1 MLHKQR
7 NLYQYKQKKLLAG
20 EIAKLAFEW
29 DMNELAIKACEF
41 VISDKWE
48 AKNSEEMILIQA
60 ECNYIMAQIYVD
72 ILTKDNFEI
81 AFQQAVR
88 IQTEDKDVEKEIL
101 TNEKLQQVK
110 QMKKDIVKYFIAG
123 LQLAESIQ

>member
-1 MLHKQR
+1 
-7 NLYQYKQKKLLAG
+7 
-20 EIAKLAFEW
+20 
-29 DMNELAIKACEF
+29 MNELAIKACEF